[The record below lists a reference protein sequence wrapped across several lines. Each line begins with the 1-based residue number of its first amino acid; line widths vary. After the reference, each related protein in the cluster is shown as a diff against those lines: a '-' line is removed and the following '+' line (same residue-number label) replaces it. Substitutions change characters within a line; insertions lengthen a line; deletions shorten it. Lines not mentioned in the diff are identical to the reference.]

1 MGQVTIDCELQF
13 ERVAGAASFDIPL
26 DEASSLMRVLELLCE
41 QAKPE
46 LKTVLLSK
54 TSKLNPGILVFI
66 NEQMIATELSGNI
79 QVRPG
84 DQVLLYPAISG
95 G

>member
-1 MGQVTIDCELQF
+1 MGHVTIDCELQL
-13 ERVAGAASFDIPL
+13 ERIAGGASFDIPL
-26 DEASSLMRVLELLCE
+26 DEANSLTGVLKLLCE

-46 LKTVLLSK
+46 LKTVLLTE
-54 TSKLNPGILVFI
+54 TSRLNPGILVFI
-66 NEQMIATELSGNI
+66 NEKMVAPELSGNI

>member
-1 MGQVTIDCELQF
+1 MGQVTIDCELQL

-26 DEASSLMRVLELLCE
+26 DEASSLMRVLELLCD

-46 LKTVLLSK
+46 LKTVLLNK